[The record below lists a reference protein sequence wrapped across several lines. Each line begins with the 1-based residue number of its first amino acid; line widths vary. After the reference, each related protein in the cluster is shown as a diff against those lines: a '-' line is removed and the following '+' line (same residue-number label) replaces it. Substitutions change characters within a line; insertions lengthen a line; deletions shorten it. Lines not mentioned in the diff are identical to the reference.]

1 MGFQFFHS
9 ILLWGMGLV
18 LLPILIHLLRRRL
31 VRRHKLPTF
40 EFLLRT
46 QRRLTTRSRLRNW
59 ILLALRVSAV
69 AIVVLLSARPL
80 LQMAGGESG
89 STWSPLHL
97 VVVLDNSGSM
107 AYRTAGGT
115 RLEAARKAAERLV
128 RDLSSSDRVT
138 VLATVGERGE
148 GPPGIQRRDQALSR
162 LSAIVQTDAAGDP
175 ALAIRRALESLTVPA
190 DRRTV
195 MVFSDF
201 ARGDWDKVR
210 VQGLRRL
217 LPHAELQMVRV
228 APEAGTD
235 DVVLAGLTLRPWPP
249 RAGAAFSVSTRIVNR
264 GGSRKDRVPVSLF
277 VGEERVASAELALE
291 PGAEGGTSFRIRAPE
306 KGVLL
311 GRVELGDDP
320 LETTN
325 RRYFAASMGQQLRVL
340 LVDGDPQRGLLDSDT
355 FYLASALRAAPPG
368 GDSSMLVEVV
378 AHYELA
384 KVKWEDYDFVAACN
398 VGQWPPQA
406 AGSLRKFVENGGGF
420 LLAGGDLAARSLP
433 DGGWLPAVLGEPR
446 RLSPPR
452 HPAVP
457 LELQE
462 HPIFGALGRNPGR
475 FFSRVRVGKL
485 FPLSPAGSAAALLT
499 LADGTPLLVAG
510 SLGSGRAAVWASTCD
525 RDWGDLPVHPVFVP
539 FARGLVEY
547 LGGRAKGT
555 ASTALD
561 AGEPLEVRPQA
572 AGRDEAVRVRTPG
585 GEEITLRLESPRPLS
600 PPARPGAPAAQ
611 ERSAAPPARQGR
623 FEGTARAGFYQVL
636 FADDSSQILAVNPP
650 ASQGDLEPLS
660 DSALRER
667 LPGVRLAFSAIR
679 AGEGNPA
686 RSVEGRTDLGPLLF
700 LFLAGL
706 LVVEGMLADHS

>member
-9 ILLWGMGLV
+9 VLLWGMGLV

-69 AIVVLLSARPL
+69 SIVVLLSARPL

-89 STWSPLHL
+89 SSWSPLHL

-107 AYRTAGGT
+107 AYRAAGET
-115 RLEAARKAAERLV
+115 RLEVARKAADRLI

-138 VLATVGERGE
+138 VLATVEERVE
-148 GPPGIQRRDQALSR
+148 GPPAIQRRDQALAR
-162 LSAIVQTDAAGDP
+162 LAAIVQTDAAGDP
-175 ALAIRRALESLTVPA
+175 AQAIRRALESLNVPA

-201 ARGDWDKVR
+201 ARGDWDQVR

-217 LPHAELQMVRV
+217 TPHTQLQMVRV

-235 DVVLAGLTLRPWPP
+235 DVVLAALTLRPWPP
-249 RAGAAFSVSTRIVNR
+249 RAGAPFSVAARIVNR
-264 GGSRKDRVPVSLF
+264 GNTRKDRVPVSLF

-291 PGAEGGTSFRIRAPE
+291 PGADGGTSFRIRAPE
-306 KGVLL
+306 KGALL
-311 GRVELGDDP
+311 GRVELGPDA

-325 RRYFAASMGQQLRVL
+325 RRYFAASMGQQLRAL

-355 FYLASALRAAPPG
+355 FYLASALRASPPG
-368 GDSSMLVEVV
+368 GDSPMLVDVV
-378 AHYELA
+378 AFYELA
-384 KVKWEDYDFVAACN
+384 KVRWEDYDFVAACN
-398 VGQWPPQA
+398 VGQWPAQA
-406 AGSLRKFVENGGGF
+406 AESLRRFVENGGGF

-433 DGGWLPAVLGEPR
+433 GGGWLPAVIGGPR
-446 RLSPPR
+446 PLSPPG

-457 LELQE
+457 LELQD
-462 HPIFGALGRNPGR
+462 HPVFSTLGRNPGR
-475 FFSRVRVGKL
+475 FFSRVRVGKI
-485 FPLSPAGSAAALLT
+485 FPLSPIGPARSLLT

-510 SLGSGRAAVWASTCD
+510 PLGSGRAAVWASSCD

-539 FARGLVEY
+539 FARGLVDF

-555 ASTALD
+555 ASMSLD
-561 AGEPLEVRPQA
+561 AGQPLEVRPSA
-572 AGRDEAVRVRTPG
+572 AGRDEAVRIRTPL
-585 GEEITLRLESPRPLS
+585 GEEITLRLESS
-600 PPARPGAPAAQ
+600 QPPSRRGAPAAQ
-611 ERSAAPPARQGR
+611 ERSAPPARQGR
-623 FEGTARAGFYQVL
+623 FERTERAGLYQVL
-636 FADDSSQILAVNPP
+636 FTEGPPQILAVNPP
-650 ASQGDLEPLS
+650 ASEGDLEPLS

-667 LPGVRLAFSAIR
+667 LPGVQLAFSAIR
-679 AGEGNPA
+679 AGESNPA

-706 LVVEGMLADHS
+706 LVVEGMLADHN